1 MPRILL
7 LAMAALLS
15 ACASEPEKDAPPP
28 PPTVVQLQIEAS
40 ADLNALPGGA
50 GTPVRVRLYELRN
63 ATTFSR
69 ADYFSLVDKAQATLA
84 ADLVAQDELLV
95 KPSDRQMQER
105 TLDEGTRQFGIVVG
119 YRELDAAVW
128 RDVITV
134 PLNQTSAYSLKFGA
148 RGVTVAPAPITEH

>member
-15 ACASEPEKDAPPP
+15 ACASEPEKEAPPL
-28 PPTVVQLQIEAS
+28 PTVVQLQIEAS

>member
-1 MPRILL
+1 
-7 LAMAALLS
+7 
-15 ACASEPEKDAPPP
+15 
-28 PPTVVQLQIEAS
+28 
-40 ADLNALPGGA
+40 
-50 GTPVRVRLYELRN
+50 VRVRLYELRN